1 MSKELNE
8 LNIYKDKECV
18 YCGRKY
24 PQTILNIE
32 GVIHHKEPY
41 RCLNV
46 KECNRF
52 RKKKKK

>member
-8 LNIYKDKECV
+8 LDIYKDKECV